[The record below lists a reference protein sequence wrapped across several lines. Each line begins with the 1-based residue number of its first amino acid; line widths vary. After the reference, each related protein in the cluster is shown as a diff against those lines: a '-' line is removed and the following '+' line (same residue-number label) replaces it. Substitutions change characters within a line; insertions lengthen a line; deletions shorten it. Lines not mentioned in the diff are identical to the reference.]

1 MYDGAL
7 IDNCFFAPKS
17 MADNVTQTVLELK
30 EQGIDP
36 LDLIPV
42 TERYQNEEPDVEP
55 ELPRKVDDELEKQS
69 LEDTMMSNRPLLL
82 KPKTV
87 EVAIGTE
94 DF

>member
-17 MADNVTQTVLELK
+17 LADNVTQTVLELR

-36 LDLIPV
+36 LDLIPL

-55 ELPRKVDDELEKQS
+55 ELPRKLNVDQQKQN

-82 KPKTV
+82 KP
-87 EVAIGTE
+87 
-94 DF
+94 